1 MKYREFIQQKQT
13 IINEF
18 VKTVRPLEEAVSRV
32 KSEFDAKLQKIRKE
46 YLDEYLID
54 CEGKVIK
61 ENDVLKLESKLYVV
75 LDRREQLLNGY
86 ETHNPQV
93 RCSKVNKRGFLT
105 TTIVFDEKQCASA
118 KIVSS
123 SEDNIIDMN
132 LLKNK

>member
-32 KSEFDAKLQKIRKE
+32 KSEFDAKLQKIRNE

-93 RCSKVNKRGFLT
+93 RCSKVNKHGFLT

-123 SEDNIIDMN
+123 SEDSVIDMN